1 VNDVMCIIDKIIFLV
16 DEIVVKIKLKLNIIN
31 FFM

>member
-1 VNDVMCIIDKIIFLV
+1 MCIIDKIIFLV